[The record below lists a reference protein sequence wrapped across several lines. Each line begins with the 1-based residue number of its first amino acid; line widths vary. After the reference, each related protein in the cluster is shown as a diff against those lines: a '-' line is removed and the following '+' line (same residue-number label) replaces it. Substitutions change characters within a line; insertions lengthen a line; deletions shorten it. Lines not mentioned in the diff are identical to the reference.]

1 MRATRPRSLAHR
13 LLLASL
19 ITLPVYLAATGWFLH
34 RSFTAS
40 QMAAAQERLRVQ
52 FYGLLDTF
60 EFDNGAFYVGRASD
74 PRLNQLNSGLYAF
87 VHGDDGKLLWQSLSS
102 HSLPDEVAERIGET
116 PATTGEERFERRSG
130 RPPLLH
136 FQYGLLWETARGGD
150 LPLVVTLVESAAA
163 LAAEGRAFRGQ
174 LWFWLGGAALL
185 LTLAQALILHWGL
198 RPLRRLAHDVTELE
212 QGQRAMLTRRYPA
225 ELQPLASNL
234 NQLLER
240 ERRQRERYRNTL
252 ADLAHSLKTPLAV
265 LQQGSVGG
273 PIDNELLREQINRM
287 DQLIGYQLQRAV
299 ASHSRQLGA
308 AEPLRPIV
316 DKLAASFGKVYYD
329 KRIQMTVEV
338 SPQLRCRAD
347 EADLFE
353 VLGNLLDNACK
364 ACDRRVAI
372 GATLT
377 DSWLLLTID
386 DDGAGIDAAQRDRLL
401 KRGERADSY
410 EPGQGIGLAVVMD
423 IVDSYG
429 AELDIGT
436 SRWRGARFTLRWPGL
451 A

>member
-1 MRATRPRSLAHR
+1 MRRQPRSLTYR

-19 ITLPVYLAATGWFLH
+19 VTLPIYLAATGWFLH

-60 EFDNGAFYVGRASD
+60 EFDAGALHVGRASD
-74 PRLNQLNSGLYAF
+74 PRLNQLNSGLYAY
-87 VHGDDGKLLWQSLSS
+87 VHDQDGELLWQSFSS
-102 HSLPDEVAERIGET
+102 YSLPLTTAAVLGEE
-116 PATTGEERFERRSG
+116 PAGTGEELFEQQSG
-130 RPPLLH
+130 KPPLLR
-136 FQYGLLWETARGGD
+136 FQYGLLWETTGGD

-174 LWFWLGGAALL
+174 LWFLLGGAALL

-198 RPLRRLAHDVTELE
+198 RPLRRLADDVTELE
-212 QGQRAMLTRRYPA
+212 QGQRAMLSRSYPA

-240 ERRQRERYRNTL
+240 ERRQRERYRHTL

-265 LQQGSVGG
+265 LQQGTAGDVV
-273 PIDNELLREQINRM
+273 DNALLREQVSRM
-287 DQLIGYQLQRAV
+287 DQLINYQLQRAV
-299 ASHSRQLGA
+299 ASHSRQLGTA
-308 AEPLRPIV
+308 TPLRPVV
-316 DKLAASFGKVYYD
+316 DKLIATFGKVYYD

-338 SPQLRCRAD
+338 APALRCRAD

-353 VLGNLLDNACK
+353 LLGNLLDNACK
-364 ACDRRVAI
+364 ACDHRVAV

-377 DSWLLLTID
+377 DSWLLLIID
-386 DDGAGIDAAQRDRLL
+386 DDGPGIDEQQRDRLL
-401 KRGERADSY
+401 GRGERADSY

-423 IVDSYG
+423 IIDSYG
-429 AELDIGT
+429 AELDIGL
-436 SRWRGARFTLRWPGL
+436 SRWHGARFTVRWPGL
-451 A
+451 T